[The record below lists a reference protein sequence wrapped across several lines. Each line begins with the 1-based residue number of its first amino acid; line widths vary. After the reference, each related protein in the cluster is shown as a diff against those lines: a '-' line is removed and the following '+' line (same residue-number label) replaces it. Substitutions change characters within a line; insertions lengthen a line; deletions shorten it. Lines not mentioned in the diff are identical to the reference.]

1 MPILFGAINT
11 IQNRVF
17 AFFSKD
23 YKPVSF
29 QKTQRSGLKKNR
41 RVGLKKNGHVW
52 QRGGCY
58 MRRAK
63 HNIPSSTK
71 ATGSFL

>member
-1 MPILFGAINT
+1 
-11 IQNRVF
+11 
-17 AFFSKD
+17 
-23 YKPVSF
+23 
-29 QKTQRSGLKKNR
+29 
-41 RVGLKKNGHVW
+41 
-52 QRGGCY
+52 